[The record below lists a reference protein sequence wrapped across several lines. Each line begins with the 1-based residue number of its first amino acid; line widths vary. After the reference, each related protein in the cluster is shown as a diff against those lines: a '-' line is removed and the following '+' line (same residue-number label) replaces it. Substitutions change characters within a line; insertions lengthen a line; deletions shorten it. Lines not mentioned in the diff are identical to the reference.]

1 MGIVYRARQISLN
14 RPVALKR
21 ILAGQLASE
30 TDVRRFCL
38 EAEAA
43 ANLDH
48 PGIVPIYE
56 VGQHK
61 GQHYFSMGFVE
72 GQSLAQKVAAGP
84 LPPREAAALMREV
97 AEAVQFAH
105 EHGVIHRDLKP
116 ANVLLDAQGRP
127 RVTDFG
133 LAKKLQADSG
143 LTSTGQV
150 MGTPSYMP
158 PEQAS
163 GTGDGIGT
171 AADVYSL
178 GASLY
183 CLMTGRPPFQA
194 SSIMDTLIQVLERE
208 PVSPRQLNGEV
219 SRDLETICLKCLEK
233 DPKRRYASAQALAED
248 LGRHLSGEPISARPI
263 SAAERT
269 VKWVRRRPAIAGL
282 TAAVFVVAMVGGA
295 GVLWQWRSAVDNAR
309 IARDNERTAK
319 RNEEAAKAAQKDAQY
334 QRDQLAIA
342 LKTSRRDG
350 YFTDLTLAKR
360 EWEIANIEQV
370 EQLLGK
376 YGPRSRD
383 GAELRGFEWSYLRRL
398 CHLELRRFRGHD
410 GPVFGVAF
418 APGGA
423 RLATAGGDGTVRLWD
438 TETGQESL
446 VLKGHRFASGV
457 AFAPAFGVAFAPDG
471 ERLASGDGDGT
482 VWLWDAKTGREVLGL
497 KGHQGLVQTVAFA
510 PSGEIL
516 ASAGQDGAVRVWDAV
531 SGREVRALQGHKGLV
546 QGVAFAPDGAR
557 LASGGSDSTVRI
569 WDTRTGDEV
578 FVLRGHRRMVL
589 GVAFAPD
596 GARLATTG
604 GDGTVRIWDT
614 ATGREA
620 RVLEGH
626 QTGAWGVAF
635 SGDGRLI
642 ASSGEDGTVRIWDAR
657 TGRETRVLTGHQR
670 MVPGVAF
677 APDGTQL
684 ASAGTDGTVRLWG
697 IGTGREALV
706 LEGHQGI
713 VCDLEFAPVGTRLAS
728 AGTDGTVR

>member
-1 MGIVYRARQISLN
+1 MLV
-14 RPVALKR
+14 
-21 ILAGQLASE
+21 
-30 TDVRRFCL
+30 
-38 EAEAA
+38 
-43 ANLDH
+43 
-48 PGIVPIYE
+48 
-56 VGQHK
+56 
-61 GQHYFSMGFVE
+61 
-72 GQSLAQKVAAGP
+72 
-84 LPPREAAALMREV
+84 REV
-97 AEAVQFAH
+97 AEAIQYAH
-105 EHGVIHRDLKP
+105 DRGIIHRDLKP
-116 ANVLLDAQGRP
+116 QNVLLDKNGRP
-127 RVTDFG
+127 KVTDFG
-133 LAKKLQADSG
+133 LAKKVESDEG
-143 LTSTGQV
+143 LTASGAV

-163 GTGDGIGT
+163 GDTRSLGPP
-171 AADVYSL
+171 ADIYSL
-178 GASLY
+178 GAVLY
-183 CLMTGRPPFQA
+183 CLLTGRPPFQ
-194 SSIMDTLIQVLERE
+194 SSSLMETLLQVRHRE
-208 PVSPRQLNGEV
+208 PVAPRELNPAV
-219 SRDLETICLKCLEK
+219 DLDLETICLKCLEK

-350 YFTDLTLAKR
+350 YFTDLTLAER

-370 EQLLGK
+370 EQLLDK

-383 GAELRGFEWSYLRRL
+383 GAELRGFEWYYLRRL
-398 CHLELRRFRGHD
+398 CHPELRRFRGHD

-418 APGGA
+418 APGRA
-423 RLATAGGDGTVRLWD
+423 LSQRPAATARSGSGIPRRVRNPSSSKATDSPPAWHSRPPSAWHSRPTV
-438 TETGQESL
+438 SA
-446 VLKGHRFASGV
+446 V
-457 AFAPAFGVAFAPDG
+457 
-471 ERLASGDGDGT
+471 ASGDGGGT

-516 ASAGQDGAVRVWDAV
+516 ASAGQDGVVRVWDAV

-578 FVLRGHRRMVL
+578 FVLRGHRRMVF

-596 GARLATTG
+596 GAHLATTG

-614 ATGREA
+614 ATGRA
-620 RVLEGH
+620 ALVLEGH

-657 TGRETRVLTGHQR
+657 TGRETRVLTGHKS

-677 APDGTQL
+677 APD
-684 ASAGTDGTVRLWG
+684 
-697 IGTGREALV
+697 
-706 LEGHQGI
+706 
-713 VCDLEFAPVGTRLAS
+713 GTRLAS
-728 AGTDGTVR
+728 AGTDGTVRLWDTGTGRAARVLQGHKGIVYGVATAPDGTLVASAGQDGTVRLWDTMSGREALVLKGHQRPVTRVTFAAGGDQLVPRPAKSDELLLQATYHGSNVHDGCHSIFDKFVGSGSP